1 MTQGVRAWPGLP
13 AARRR
18 RYHMV
23 LEGMVFDAGQSALLD
38 DLDDGAL
45 PGVRESIERVELDE
59 RWHVGFGLRC
69 LIEAHPSPDLLD
81 DLWRAPRRQPRR
93 GATRSL
99 PPRASAPR
107 TGCPAAVGR
116 RAHRRARG
124 GIAGTATAA
133 GRGRYSVIR

>member
-1 MTQGVRAWPGLP
+1 
-13 AARRR
+13 
-18 RYHMV
+18 MV